1 MLLDLGFLCVLFC
14 FILEFKII
22 SLYVLRPFFIIGIG
36 WKQVEILLYFTFD
49 LSTKIDLLKTIIFMT
64 EKFIVFD
71 FLQKKVELNKFY
83 FEELTTWNEVFQN
96 VHIVD
101 I

>member
-1 MLLDLGFLCVLFC
+1 
-14 FILEFKII
+14 
-22 SLYVLRPFFIIGIG
+22 
-36 WKQVEILLYFTFD
+36 
-49 LSTKIDLLKTIIFMT
+49 MT